1 VPFWLTTVSGVTP
14 RAPRHEE
21 QAGFV
26 RLCNDLRPSRSGNQ
40 LALMSRMLRPSRL
53 PADTKVMSKVTVWTL
68 GFVALALS
76 GCASTTRV
84 AQFGPLAEGQSL
96 VTLVVS
102 EDLDVV
108 RRECANVPATGPI
121 LGCHIAFPA
130 KAISL
135 RPVRSVKIVRYV
147 ESAPSAVTFEID
159 AHELCHAV
167 AALQLIEDPCHI
179 GNNGELQAGMNGI
192 AGMAGIR
199 SR

>member
-1 VPFWLTTVSGVTP
+1 MV
-14 RAPRHEE
+14 
-21 QAGFV
+21 
-26 RLCNDLRPSRSGNQ
+26 LRPSGF
-40 LALMSRMLRPSRL
+40 
-53 PADTKVMSKVTVWTL
+53 PADTMVMSKVTLWTL
-68 GFVALALS
+68 AFVALVLS

-179 GNNGELQAGMNGI
+179 GNNGELQAGTNGI

>member
-1 VPFWLTTVSGVTP
+1 
-14 RAPRHEE
+14 
-21 QAGFV
+21 
-26 RLCNDLRPSRSGNQ
+26 
-40 LALMSRMLRPSRL
+40 MSRR
-53 PADTKVMSKVTVWTL
+53 TVGALTFL
-68 GFVALALS
+68 AIVAS
-76 GCASTTRV
+76 GCANTTRV
-84 AQFGPLAEGQSL
+84 AHFGPLSDGKSL

-121 LGCHIAFPA
+121 LGCHIAIPA

-179 GNNGELQAGMNGI
+179 GNNGELQAGMG
-192 AGMAGIR
+192 GLAGIR

>member
-1 VPFWLTTVSGVTP
+1 ML
-14 RAPRHEE
+14 
-21 QAGFV
+21 
-26 RLCNDLRPSRSGNQ
+26 LRPSRC
-40 LALMSRMLRPSRL
+40 R
-53 PADTKVMSKVTVWTL
+53 ADTKAMSSARAC
-68 GFVALALS
+68 GLALLAVVAT
-76 GCASTTRV
+76 GCASGTRV
-84 AQFGPLAEGQSL
+84 AHFGPLAEGQSL

-102 EDLDVV
+102 KDLDVV

-121 LGCHIAFPA
+121 LGCHIAVPA

-147 ESAPSAVTFEID
+147 ESVPSAVTFEID

-179 GNNGELQAGMNGI
+179 GNNGELQAGTGGT

-199 SR
+199 AR

>member
-1 VPFWLTTVSGVTP
+1 M
-14 RAPRHEE
+14 A
-21 QAGFV
+21 
-26 RLCNDLRPSRSGNQ
+26 LRPARF
-40 LALMSRMLRPSRL
+40 R
-53 PADTKVMSKVTVWTL
+53 ADTMTMNKVTVS
-68 GFVALALS
+68 ALALLALAVS
-76 GCASTTRV
+76 GCAATTRV
-84 AQFGPLAEGQSL
+84 AQFGPLAEGKSL

-108 RRECANVPATGPI
+108 RRECANVPAAGPI
-121 LGCHIAFPA
+121 LGCHIAIAA

-179 GNNGELQAGMNGI
+179 GNNGELQTGMGGGI

-199 SR
+199 GR